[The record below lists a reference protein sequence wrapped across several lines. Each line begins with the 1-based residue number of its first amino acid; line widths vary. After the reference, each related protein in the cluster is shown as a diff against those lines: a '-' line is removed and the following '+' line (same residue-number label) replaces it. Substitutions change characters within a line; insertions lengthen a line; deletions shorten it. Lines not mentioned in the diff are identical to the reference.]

1 MTMKRLVTGLA
12 LIAMMTATVACS
24 DSRDMAQLST
34 STVQLNAVHW
44 DEMAAADT
52 SAHVT
57 NNSLI
62 FMR

>member
-1 MTMKRLVTGLA
+1 MKRALTRLA
-12 LIAMMTATVACS
+12 LLAMMAATAACS